1 MNKDFEFSPFG
12 IILNFSKQPPFPP
25 AQLEDSMENFD
36 YGNPQGPITID
47 INISLDSDPSLGLI
61 NDDGVALLYWSGE
74 GYLVAVFNQ
83 ITENIIDDTVT
94 DLRRGV
100 MDQLNITSKDLVNTQ
115 VQTEFRYWVGEDT
128 FEYFNGL
135 YGGLDFSNHLPD
147 DDHPAGLRLLSDKKG
162 VTDSEA
168 GFDIRLEPHI
178 KNSNY
183 IYGNIRWIEPN
194 LTELGE
200 FTSQFE
206 DKVEGMLHGLA
217 DME

>member
-1 MNKDFEFSPFG
+1 MNEDFEFSPFG

-25 AQLEDSMENFD
+25 AQLGQSMENFA
-36 YGNPQGPITID
+36 YGIPQGQITID
-47 INISLDSDPSLGLI
+47 ININLDSDPSLGLI

-83 ITENIIDDTVT
+83 VTENIIEDTVT

-100 MDQLNITSKDLVNTQ
+100 MDELNITSKYLINTQ

-128 FEYFNGL
+128 FEHFNEL
-135 YGGLDFSNHLPD
+135 YGDLDFDDHLPD
-147 DDHPAGLRLLSDKKG
+147 DCNPAGLRLLSEKEG
-162 VTDSEA
+162 IADSEA

-178 KNSNY
+178 QNSNY
-183 IYGNIRWIEPN
+183 IYGKIKWIEPN

-200 FTSQFE
+200 FISQFE
-206 DKVEGMLHGLA
+206 GKVEGMLHGLE